1 MVLRKNSAAGR
12 AFDIFNHAFLGLL
25 AAVTVAPLAYVLLGS
40 ISSTGMIGGFT
51 AFSLDSYRF
60 VFTTDILA
68 RSAFNSVFITL
79 VGTALNI
86 SVTAMTAYV
95 LSKKS
100 LRGRRFFLGTVVVF
114 MLFNPG
120 MIPNFLLVDTLGLTN
135 TYWSLWLPTLISAF
149 NLIVMKN
156 FYIGL
161 PESIDESAKIDGC
174 NDLQVFLRIA
184 LPLSKSSL
192 ATFSLFYAVSHW
204 NSYFHALLY
213 IRDAGMW
220 PIQMWLRQIVIL
232 SLGGFANNEN
242 LSEFATVPPESVK
255 YTVIIISTIPIV
267 LVYPFLQRYFA
278 KGVLLGSVKG

>member
-1 MVLRKNSAAGR
+1 MALRKSSLAGK
-12 AFDIFNHAFLGLL
+12 AFDVFNYVSLGFL
-25 AAVTVAPLAYVLLGS
+25 AALMVAPLFYVFLGS
-40 ISSTGMIGGFT
+40 ISETGMIGGFT

-60 VFTTDILA
+60 VFTTNILA
-68 RSAFNSVFITL
+68 RSALNSVIITL
-79 VGTALNI
+79 VGTAFNI

-95 LSKKS
+95 LSKKY
-100 LRGRRFFLGTVVVF
+100 LHGRKFFLGTVVVF

-120 MIPNFLLVDTLGLTN
+120 MIPNFLLVDALGLTN
-135 TYWSLWLPTLISAF
+135 SYWSLWFPTLISAF

-156 FYIGL
+156 FYMGL

-192 ATFSLFYAVSHW
+192 ATFALFYAVAHW
-204 NSYFHALLY
+204 NSYFSALLY
-213 IRDAGMW
+213 IRNANMW
-220 PIQMWLRQIVIL
+220 PMQMWLRQIVIL
-232 SLGGFANNEN
+232 SLGGFSNNEN
-242 LSEFATVPPESVK
+242 ISEFASVPPESVK